1 MGRDDGSSGGGEPL
15 ISPTPTE
22 ARDATRLKV
31 SSLSPGE
38 QSGKGDDRMVKDKG
52 YGTRWKFSDQIK
64 SIWGSIQRLLD
75 DKPYEVR
82 DSWGNTLW
90 NLAKRLLTIGILLRY
105 VVITDERFHDL
116 T

>member
-1 MGRDDGSSGGGEPL
+1 MRRNDGSSGGGEPL
-15 ISPTPTE
+15 ISPTQTE

-31 SSLSPGE
+31 SNQSLGE
-38 QSGKGDDRMVKDKG
+38 QPGKGDDNMVTDEG
-52 YGTRWKFSDQIK
+52 HGTRRKFSDQIK
-64 SIWGSIQRLLD
+64 SIWGSIRRLLD

-105 VVITDERFHDL
+105 VATSAGNLHDL